1 MDNGHSSNAQLWI
14 KWSIVSEVRNIS
26 DLAVIQGASYVCEEK
41 EWTLLSI
48 RCSQSIYPR
57 EFFGLHLT
65 QQNFVLSHLSRWDC
79 ILHFTDIIVTNS
91 NFLDQNMLLSM
102 KPNLD
107 YRIGYYLLGP
117 HQPLCESCI
126 IQKDWYLHENFKSF
140 PQCYIAAWHHFT
152 HVIRWCDVI
161 SYPWDGYHIKGSPR
175 LPLTIH
181 CLRPHWPLTKWHM
194 PMSNLWQYG
203 YYCCFIMS
211 WLVWLLYQFV

>member
-1 MDNGHSSNAQLWI
+1 MFSCLYKKISNVTNVTIMDNGHSSNAQLWI

-48 RCSQSIYPR
+48 RCTQSIYPR

-79 ILHFTDIIVTNS
+79 ILHFTDIIFTNS

-107 YRIGYYLLGP
+107 YRTGYYLLGP
-117 HQPLCESCI
+117 HQPLCESSI
-126 IQKDWYLHENFKSF
+126 IQKDWYKTRKFQGSSTVLYCRMASF
-140 PQCYIAAWHHFT
+140 HSRNSMMWCHFSF
-152 HVIRWCDVI
+152 VRGI
-161 SYPWDGYHIKGSPR
+161 SY
-175 LPLTIH
+175 
-181 CLRPHWPLTKWHM
+181 
-194 PMSNLWQYG
+194 
-203 YYCCFIMS
+203 
-211 WLVWLLYQFV
+211 